1 MRRSTVA
8 ALVAA
13 MTIMSF
19 GAAYAD
25 DAVPQDVASTL
36 GTTMPRASMANDSF
50 YFVMTDRYANGT
62 TTNDKGSPDPAQG
75 LAFGGSD
82 RTDPGMFHGGDLL
95 GLTQNLD
102 RVRRMGFNAIWI
114 TPPFVNRAVQG
125 GSAGYHGYWIL
136 DFTQIDPHL
145 GTARQFMAFVQRAH
159 ALGLKVFL
167 DIVMNHTADVIR
179 YRSGDYS
186 FSATPKPDAYIPAGL
201 ENLKSPAWLND
212 LANYHNQ
219 GSISDWSSQTQ
230 MQQGDFYGLDDIK
243 TENQAVVDGFA
254 QVFGNWI
261 VQYGIDGFR
270 IDTARHVDPQY
281 FLRWV
286 PALVDYVRTHGKPEF
301 AVTSNFDMFGEVA
314 TADPVYDSMFVRNQG
329 LASLLDFPLQDS
341 IVSYLKQQSAAPV
354 RDVLAY
360 DDFYNTGTADTGTV
374 ANAYSLATFTGNHDM
389 GRIGY
394 LLGGIANVPRVEIAT
409 ALTYLLRGAP
419 VVYYGDEVG
428 MVGIGGDKEARQDM
442 FPTGVLA
449 WRTQSRLGAKPI
461 GKGSSLTVKALSNP
475 IAKYITALNG
485 LRTRYPALRDGALQM
500 RTATGGVLGW
510 SRFDASDRRE
520 FVVLTNASST
530 TARVQMQTSS
540 PGSVF
545 ASVLGVR
552 RQARAAADGKLSLT
566 VPGTSVLVLRA
577 ATQLPMTTAAPQLSV
592 TAALDRDAGGAVLSA
607 SQPTTLDPITVSF
620 IARSCPTCAWRA
632 LGSDDNAPYR
642 LVLAD
647 SAWAGNDAIDV
658 AAIARTSD
666 GRAAA
671 GPILHL
677 TKASLQ

>member
-8 ALVAA
+8 VLVAA
-13 MTIMSF
+13 MTVLSL

-25 DAVPQDVASTL
+25 DTVPQDVASAL
-36 GTTMPRASMANDSF
+36 GTSMPRASMASDAF
-50 YFVMTDRYANGT
+50 YFVMTDRYANGST
-62 TTNDKGSPDPAQG
+62 ANDKGSPDPAQG

-82 RTDPGMFHGGDLL
+82 PTDTGMFHGGDLV
-95 GLTQNLD
+95 GLTRNLD

-136 DFTQIDPHL
+136 DFTQIDPHI
-145 GTARQFMAFVQRAH
+145 GTAAQFDTFVQRAH

-186 FSATPKPDAYIPAGL
+186 FSPTPKPDAYIPSGL

-212 LANYHNQ
+212 LSNYHNQ

-230 MQQGDFYGLDDIK
+230 LQQGDFYGLDDIK
-243 TENQAVVDGFA
+243 TENQTVVDGFA
-254 QVFGNWI
+254 KVYGDWI
-261 VQYGIDGFR
+261 LKYGIDGFR

-286 PALVDYVRTHGKPEF
+286 PALVDYVRTHGRPDF
-301 AVTSNFDMFGEVA
+301 AVSSNFDMFGEVA
-314 TADPVYDSMFVRNQG
+314 TTDPVYDSMFVRNNG

-360 DDFYNTGTADTGTV
+360 DDFYNTGTTDSGTV

-394 LLGGIANVPRVEIAT
+394 LLGGIANVPRVEVAT

-428 MVGIGGDKEARQDM
+428 MVGFGGDKEARQDM
-442 FPTGVLA
+442 FPTQVLS
-449 WRTQSRLGAKPI
+449 WRSQTRLGSKPI
-461 GKGSSLTVKALSNP
+461 GKGSSLTTKALANP
-475 IAKYITALNG
+475 IARYITALNG

-500 RTATGGVLGW
+500 RTATGAVLAW

-520 FVVLTNASST
+520 FVVVTNAS
-530 TARVQMQTSS
+530 TARTRVRVQTSS
-540 PGSVF
+540 PGAAF
-545 ASVLGVR
+545 ASILGTKT
-552 RQARAAADGKLSLT
+552 QARAGSDGMLAVSI
-566 VPGTSVLVLRA
+566 PGTSVLVLRA
-577 ATQLPMTTAAPQLSV
+577 AASMPATTSAPTLTVSAAI
-592 TAALDRDAGGAVLSA
+592 DRDAGGAVLSA
-607 SQPTTLDPITVSF
+607 SQPTGLDPITVTF
-620 IARSCPTCAWRA
+620 AARTCPTCAWHA

-647 SAWAGNDAIDV
+647 SAWGGSDAIDV
-658 AAIARTSD
+658 AAISRTSD
-666 GRAAA
+666 GRTAA
-671 GPILHL
+671 GPVLHL
-677 TKASLQ
+677 TRAALQ